1 MHQEGC
7 YDKPT
12 PSSRTA
18 PKAKD
23 ACVTASSCLIFLGV
37 HDLRRRLAED
47 LTLDSIKV

>member
-7 YDKPT
+7 YYKPT

-23 ACVTASSCLIFLGV
+23 ACVIASSCLIFSGV
-37 HDLRRRLAED
+37 HDLRRRLAEYP
-47 LTLDSIKV
+47 TLNSMKM